1 MNEERVNSGVFTG
14 FFESPI
20 NQPHVG
26 TPVGPGVFRRVQE
39 AVAATATTPSPPMKR
54 DPLVIKL
61 KGKGRG
67 GKPFQQPPYLGV
79 RTRPQRGVSQ
89 SSFPA
94 HRLLPTQRPTYG
106 HTGRAPPGGGLHHQ
120 EGSYPFQCTVNTNL
134 ASQGLG
140 FNIHPPYVP
149 PPPPPSEPP
158 PPTPP
163 PPPPLPVDE
172 YEQMMMRLD
181 DGGAESNGGANE
193 PMPPVV
199 SHHVVSESRYV
210 SAGAFSVQQ
219 QQACHVNL
227 QPCYGVPPLC
237 SEPSSQHLDMKNIG
251 QEYGSNPIAQEYCH
265 PIMHPIVHPPQYST
279 TSSRF
284 NLYHHGEAIDD
295 TVAGHTEGWV
305 VDATAAPF
313 GTFPSGISAVVESL
327 GDGQQAGISPSLNE
341 VLESMAGDDYLWEQY
356 PIFT

>member
-1 MNEERVNSGVFTG
+1 
-14 FFESPI
+14 
-20 NQPHVG
+20 
-26 TPVGPGVFRRVQE
+26 
-39 AVAATATTPSPPMKR
+39 MKR

-79 RTRPQRGVSQ
+79 RTRPPRGV
-89 SSFPA
+89 SFPA
-94 HRLLPTQRPTYG
+94 HRPLPTQRPTYG

-134 ASQGLG
+134 ASQVVSYHLQ
-140 FNIHPPYVP
+140 PPYFP

-193 PMPPVV
+193 TMPP
-199 SHHVVSESRYV
+199 VVSESRYV

-227 QPCYGVPPLC
+227 QPRYSVPPLC

-251 QEYGSNPIAQEYCH
+251 QEYGSN
-265 PIMHPIVHPPQYST
+265 PIVHPPQYST

-313 GTFPSGISAVVESL
+313 GTFPSGISAVVDSL